1 MRLRKYYI
9 GLGILLLM
17 ITIMSSY
24 HYMEVEAVKEGYS
37 GAILSDQWDWII
49 AEQVNKNPII
59 IEVDGTVLSS
69 ETGHAYLSRSGEV
82 MIPCEVLRE
91 GMRCA
96 TRFYDGNR
104 LIAEKNTRKLELV
117 ISDSEIS
124 SFEDDGSIENPLV
137 MKDGSLFVASS
148 VAANALQYNIEWNQQ
163 ERWIRFKD
171 QNPTLASLPVQYD
184 QRMAGRSPVVRDQG
198 SENTCWAYVACE
210 TLEAS
215 LLPEEHLIFS
225 QEHMVTNNSFYRTP
239 QEGGEYSIAMSYL
252 LAWQGPVKL
261 GEESGNIPVKHVQEI
276 QLIPKKDLEKIKEA
290 VYLYGGVQ
298 SSLYFDLA
306 NETSESIYYNK
317 TTNSYCYIGTE
328 KPNHDIVIVGWDDAY
343 PKENFNTPLQGN
355 GAFLCQNS
363 WGNEFGDNGYFW
375 ISYYD
380 SNIGI
385 NNVAY
390 TKVEPTTNYSG
401 IYQSDL
407 CGMLATAG
415 FENDQAYFA
424 NVFTA
429 TRNESLS
436 AAGFYAVGVNTEYE
450 VYVISEFSGVES
462 LSGGKK
468 VAEGV
473 LSNEGYYT
481 IDFNEE
487 IGVTEG
493 TRFAVVVKI
502 KTPGNEYPV
511 AVESIAGQKFAH
523 HVDIS
528 DGEGYISASM
538 SEWKNTEQHYQSNV
552 CLKVYT
558 K

>member
-1 MRLRKYYI
+1 
-9 GLGILLLM
+9 M

-104 LIAEKNTRKLELV
+104 LIAEKNTRKLEVV

-124 SFEDDGSIENPLV
+124 SCEDDGSIENPLV

-148 VAANALQYNIEWNQQ
+148 VAANALQYNMEWNQQ

-317 TTNSYCYIGTE
+317 TTNSY
-328 KPNHDIVIVGWDDAY
+328 
-343 PKENFNTPLQGN
+343 
-355 GAFLCQNS
+355 
-363 WGNEFGDNGYFW
+363 
-375 ISYYD
+375 
-380 SNIGI
+380 
-385 NNVAY
+385 
-390 TKVEPTTNYSG
+390 
-401 IYQSDL
+401 
-407 CGMLATAG
+407 
-415 FENDQAYFA
+415 
-424 NVFTA
+424 
-429 TRNESLS
+429 
-436 AAGFYAVGVNTEYE
+436 
-450 VYVISEFSGVES
+450 
-462 LSGGKK
+462 
-468 VAEGV
+468 
-473 LSNEGYYT
+473 
-481 IDFNEE
+481 
-487 IGVTEG
+487 
-493 TRFAVVVKI
+493 
-502 KTPGNEYPV
+502 KT
-511 AVESIAGQKFAH
+511 
-523 HVDIS
+523 
-528 DGEGYISASM
+528 
-538 SEWKNTEQHYQSNV
+538 
-552 CLKVYT
+552 
-558 K
+558 

>member
-1 MRLRKYYI
+1 
-9 GLGILLLM
+9 
-17 ITIMSSY
+17 
-24 HYMEVEAVKEGYS
+24 MEVEAVKEGYS
-37 GAILSDQWDWII
+37 EAVISDEWDWII
-49 AEQVNKNPII
+49 AEQVNKNPIV
-59 IEVDGTVLSS
+59 IEVDGTILSAQ
-69 ETGHAYLSRSGEV
+69 TGHAYLSRSGEV
-82 MIPCEVLRE
+82 MIPSEALRD

-104 LIAEKNTRKLELV
+104 LIAEKNTRRLELV
-117 ISDSEIS
+117 LSNSDVSLS
-124 SFEDDGSIENPLV
+124 GDDGSIENPLV
-137 MKDGSLFVASS
+137 IKGDSLFVAAS
-148 VAANALQYNIEWNQQ
+148 VAANALQYDMEWNQQ
-163 ERWIRFKD
+163 ERCIRFKD
-171 QNPTLASLPVQYD
+171 RNPTLASLPVQYD

-198 SENTCWAYVACE
+198 PENTCWAYVACE
-210 TLEAS
+210 TLEAF

-225 QEHMVTNNSFYRTP
+225 QDHMVKNNSFYRTA

-261 GEESGNIPVKHVQEI
+261 GEESNIVPVKHVQEI

-290 VYLYGGVQ
+290 VYLYGGIQ

-306 NETSESIYYNK
+306 NENNGSVYYNRV
-317 TTNSYCYIGTE
+317 TNSYCYIGTE
-328 KPNHDIVIVGWDDAY
+328 KPNHEIVIVGWDDAY

-363 WGNEFGDNGYFW
+363 WGSEFGENGYFW

-385 NNVAY
+385 NNVVY
-390 TKVEPTTNYSG
+390 TRVEPTTNYSG

-415 FENDQAYFA
+415 FESDQAYFA

-450 VYVISEFSGVES
+450 VYVIPEFLGVES
-462 LSGGKK
+462 LSGGQK

-481 IDFNEE
+481 IDFNQE

-493 TRFAVVVKI
+493 TRFAVMVKV

-511 AVESIAGQKFAH
+511 AVESMAGQGFSH
-523 HVDIS
+523 YIDIS

>member
-1 MRLRKYYI
+1 
-9 GLGILLLM
+9 M

-24 HYMEVEAVKEGYS
+24 HYMKVEAVKEGYS
-37 GAILSDQWDWII
+37 EAVISDQWDWII
-49 AEQVNKNPII
+49 AEQVNKNPIV
-59 IEVDGTVLSS
+59 IEVDGTILSA

-82 MIPCEVLRE
+82 MIPSEVLRE

-104 LIAEKNTRKLELV
+104 LIAEKNTRRLDLV
-117 ISDSEIS
+117 LSSSDTLSL
-124 SFEDDGSIENPLV
+124 EDDGSIENPLV
-137 MKDGSLFVASS
+137 IKGDSLFIAAS
-148 VAANALQYNIEWNQQ
+148 VAANALQYDMEWNQQ

-171 QNPTLASLPVQYD
+171 RNPTLASLPVQYD

-225 QEHMVTNNSFYRTP
+225 EDHMVKNNSFYRTA

-252 LAWQGPVKL
+252 LAWQGPVQL
-261 GEESGNIPVKHVQEI
+261 GEESSTVPVKHVQEI

-290 VYLYGGVQ
+290 VYLYGGIQ

-415 FENDQAYFA
+415 FESDQAYFA

-511 AVESIAGQKFAH
+511 AVESIAGQDFSH

-538 SEWKNTEQHYQSNV
+538 ADWKNTEQHYQSNV

>member
-148 VAANALQYNIEWNQQ
+148 VAANALQYNMEWNPQ

-261 GEESGNIPVKHVQEI
+261 GEESSNIPAKHVQEI

-511 AVESIAGQKFAH
+511 AVESMAGQNFAH

>member
-148 VAANALQYNIEWNQQ
+148 VAANALQYNMEWNQQ

-261 GEESGNIPVKHVQEI
+261 GEEAGNIPAKHVQEI

-450 VYVISEFSGVES
+450 VYVVSEFSGVES

>member
-148 VAANALQYNIEWNQQ
+148 VAANALQYNMEWNQQ

-261 GEESGNIPVKHVQEI
+261 GEESGNIPAKHVQEI

-450 VYVISEFSGVES
+450 VYVVSEFSGVES

>member
-1 MRLRKYYI
+1 
-9 GLGILLLM
+9 
-17 ITIMSSY
+17 
-24 HYMEVEAVKEGYS
+24 MEVEAVKEGYS
-37 GAILSDQWDWII
+37 EAVISDEWDWII
-49 AEQVNKNPII
+49 AEQVNKNPIV
-59 IEVDGTVLSS
+59 IEVDGTILSAQ
-69 ETGHAYLSRSGEV
+69 TGHAYLSRSGEV
-82 MIPCEVLRE
+82 MIPSEALRD

-104 LIAEKNTRKLELV
+104 LIAEKNTRRLELV
-117 ISDSEIS
+117 LSNSDVSLS
-124 SFEDDGSIENPLV
+124 GDDGSIENPLV
-137 MKDGSLFVASS
+137 IKGDSLFVAAS
-148 VAANALQYNIEWNQQ
+148 VAANALQYDMEWNQQ
-163 ERWIRFKD
+163 ERCIRFKD
-171 QNPTLASLPVQYD
+171 RNPTLASLPVQYD

-210 TLEAS
+210 TLEAF

-225 QEHMVTNNSFYRTP
+225 QDHMVKNNSFYRTA

-261 GEESGNIPVKHVQEI
+261 GEESNIVPVKHVQEI

-290 VYLYGGVQ
+290 VYLYGGIQ

-306 NETSESIYYNK
+306 NENNGSIYYNRA
-317 TTNSYCYIGTE
+317 TNSYCYIGTE
-328 KPNHDIVIVGWDDAY
+328 KPNHEIVIVGWDDAY

-363 WGNEFGDNGYFW
+363 WGSEFGENGYFW

-385 NNVAY
+385 NNVVY
-390 TKVEPTTNYSG
+390 TRVEPTTNYSG

-415 FENDQAYFA
+415 FESDQAYFA

-450 VYVISEFSGVES
+450 VYVIPEFLGVES
-462 LSGGKK
+462 LSGGQK

-481 IDFNEE
+481 IDFNQE

-493 TRFAVVVKI
+493 TRFAVMVKV

-511 AVESIAGQKFAH
+511 AVESMAGQGFSH
-523 HVDIS
+523 YIDIS

>member
-1 MRLRKYYI
+1 
-9 GLGILLLM
+9 M

-24 HYMEVEAVKEGYS
+24 HYMKVEAVKEGYS
-37 GAILSDQWDWII
+37 EAVISDQWDWII
-49 AEQVNKNPII
+49 AEQVNKNPIV
-59 IEVDGTVLSS
+59 IEVDGTILSA

-82 MIPCEVLRE
+82 MIPSEVLRE

-104 LIAEKNTRKLELV
+104 LIAEKNTRRLDLV
-117 ISDSEIS
+117 LSSSDTLSL
-124 SFEDDGSIENPLV
+124 EDDGSIENPLV
-137 MKDGSLFVASS
+137 IKGDSLFIAAS
-148 VAANALQYNIEWNQQ
+148 VAANALQYDMEWNQQ

-171 QNPTLASLPVQYD
+171 RNPTLASLPVQYD

-225 QEHMVTNNSFYRTP
+225 EDHMVKNNSFYRTA

-252 LAWQGPVKL
+252 LAWQGPVQL
-261 GEESGNIPVKHVQEI
+261 GEESSTVPVKHVQEI

-290 VYLYGGVQ
+290 VYLYGGIQ

-363 WGNEFGDNGYFW
+363 WGYEFGDNGYFL

-415 FENDQAYFA
+415 FESDQAYFA

-436 AAGFYAVGVNTEYE
+436 
-450 VYVISEFSGVES
+450 
-462 LSGGKK
+462 
-468 VAEGV
+468 
-473 LSNEGYYT
+473 
-481 IDFNEE
+481 
-487 IGVTEG
+487 
-493 TRFAVVVKI
+493 
-502 KTPGNEYPV
+502 
-511 AVESIAGQKFAH
+511 
-523 HVDIS
+523 
-528 DGEGYISASM
+528 
-538 SEWKNTEQHYQSNV
+538 
-552 CLKVYT
+552 
-558 K
+558 

>member
-1 MRLRKYYI
+1 
-9 GLGILLLM
+9 M

-24 HYMEVEAVKEGYS
+24 HYMKVEAVKEGYS
-37 GAILSDQWDWII
+37 EAVISDQWDWII
-49 AEQVNKNPII
+49 AEQVNKNPIV
-59 IEVDGTVLSS
+59 IEVDGTILSA

-82 MIPCEVLRE
+82 MIPSEVLRE

-104 LIAEKNTRKLELV
+104 LIAEKNTRRLDLV
-117 ISDSEIS
+117 LSSSDTLSL
-124 SFEDDGSIENPLV
+124 EDDGSIENPLV
-137 MKDGSLFVASS
+137 IKGDSLFIAAS
-148 VAANALQYNIEWNQQ
+148 VAANALQYDMEWNQQ

-171 QNPTLASLPVQYD
+171 RNPTLASLPVQYD

-225 QEHMVTNNSFYRTP
+225 EDHMVKNNSFYRTA

-252 LAWQGPVKL
+252 LAWQGPVQL
-261 GEESGNIPVKHVQEI
+261 GEESSTVPVKHVQEI

-290 VYLYGGVQ
+290 VYLYGGIQ

-415 FENDQAYFA
+415 FESDQAYFA

-436 AAGFYAVGVNTEYE
+436 AAGFYAVGVNT
-450 VYVISEFSGVES
+450 I
-462 LSGGKK
+462 
-468 VAEGV
+468 
-473 LSNEGYYT
+473 
-481 IDFNEE
+481 
-487 IGVTEG
+487 
-493 TRFAVVVKI
+493 
-502 KTPGNEYPV
+502 
-511 AVESIAGQKFAH
+511 
-523 HVDIS
+523 
-528 DGEGYISASM
+528 
-538 SEWKNTEQHYQSNV
+538 
-552 CLKVYT
+552 
-558 K
+558 

>member
-1 MRLRKYYI
+1 
-9 GLGILLLM
+9 M

-24 HYMEVEAVKEGYS
+24 HYMKVEAVKEGYS
-37 GAILSDQWDWII
+37 EAVISDQWDWII
-49 AEQVNKNPII
+49 AEQVNKNPIV
-59 IEVDGTVLSS
+59 IEVDGTILSA

-82 MIPCEVLRE
+82 MIPSEVLRE

-104 LIAEKNTRKLELV
+104 LIAEKNTRRLDLV
-117 ISDSEIS
+117 LSSSDTLSL
-124 SFEDDGSIENPLV
+124 EDDGSIENPLV
-137 MKDGSLFVASS
+137 IKGDSLFIAAS
-148 VAANALQYNIEWNQQ
+148 VAANALQYDMEWNQQ

-171 QNPTLASLPVQYD
+171 RNPTLASLPVQYD

-225 QEHMVTNNSFYRTP
+225 EDHMVKNNSFYRTA

-252 LAWQGPVKL
+252 LAWQGPVQL
-261 GEESGNIPVKHVQEI
+261 GEESSTVPVKHVQEI
-276 QLIPKKDLEKIKEA
+276 QLIPKKDLEKVKEA
-290 VYLYGGVQ
+290 VYLYGGIQ

-415 FENDQAYFA
+415 FESDQAYFA

>member
-124 SFEDDGSIENPLV
+124 SFEDDGSTENPLV
-137 MKDGSLFVASS
+137 RKDGSLFVASS
-148 VAANALQYNIEWNQQ
+148 VAANALQYNMEWNQQ

-450 VYVISEFSGVES
+450 VYVVSEFSGVES